1 MMKTIATLTLPVA
14 LLAGTANAGTLYEQR
29 GYEKC
34 ANAFE
39 AATQRLHHD
48 RDYLVNASE
57 ESTIYYLNG
66 VAQTRDGV
74 SRVRMACETT
84 GPAHRVLSASVEPGQ
99 FAPAT
104 RVRVEVAGQ

>member
-1 MMKTIATLTLPVA
+1 MIKKIAAITVPLA
-14 LLAGTANAGTLYEQR
+14 LIAGTASAGTLYEQR

-34 ANAFE
+34 ASAFE

-48 RDYLVNASE
+48 RDYLINASD
-57 ESTIYYLNG
+57 ESTTYYLNG
-66 VAQTRDGV
+66 VAQTREGV

-84 GPAHRVLSASVEPGQ
+84 GPAHRVLSARVEPGQ